1 MRCTQCGAELEADAN
16 FCHNCGAQCEQEI
29 NEETE
34 DLNYIEFGKETMV
47 HCPNCGATL
56 FPGDAFCNQC
66 GSPVPQSHSK
76 KEDCRCPKCNAEYQP
91 GAQFCSVCGA
101 QLGQVPVRNPNVQN
115 SPLISGLKQVPG
127 FISSYFKRPVE
138 TTLTVVEAP
147 TLILPVILSIIYA
160 VACGVQLYSLLQSFC
175 DAFQSLLQ
183 NILGVFATTF
193 LIKAPLWTS
202 LIFGA
207 LYGVLFILLLS
218 VALFFCTKLLR
229 ENCSFGSVLS
239 TTMVQSFVP
248 SILLLA
254 AAVITLL
261 SPWLGI
267 MLFLLSQISWI
278 VLTVLGLS
286 TLSNR
291 SQSGRFWFPFISL
304 LFVALLVFN
313 FIVFKTNWQLA
324 KNIAISYEDESM
336 TISEIMESEDMS
348 GAEEF
353 FGAVFKDL
361 F

>member
-16 FCHNCGAQCEQEI
+16 FCHNCGAQCEQELK
-29 NEETE
+29 EETE
-34 DLNYIEFGKETMV
+34 DLNCTEFGGETTV

-66 GSPVPQSHSK
+66 GSPVSQSRSEK
-76 KEDCRCPKCNAEYQP
+76 VECRCPKCNAEYQP
-91 GAQFCSVCGA
+91 GAQFCSVCGVR
-101 QLGQVPVRNPNVQN
+101 LGQAQVRDSNVQ
-115 SPLISGLKQVPG
+115 SSSFIRGLKQVPG

-147 TLILPVILSIIYA
+147 TLILPVILFIIYA

-175 DAFQSLLQ
+175 DAFQSLFQ
-183 NILGVFATTF
+183 NILGVFAATL

-207 LYGVLFILLLS
+207 LYGVLFIFLLS
-218 VALFFCTKLLR
+218 TALLCCTKLLH
-229 ENCSFGSVLS
+229 ENCSFGSIVR

-248 SILLLA
+248 SIVLLA

-291 SQSGRFWFPFISL
+291 SESGRFWFPFISL

-313 FIVFKTNWQLA
+313 FIVFKTSWQLA